1 MTFYVST
8 APVPDVYTLDWP
20 IVTCAM
26 IGKFCIS
33 ASFAIVYVYSAEVFP
48 TVLRTTGVGS
58 SSMFAR
64 VGSIIAPYVGT
75 YVSGGLS

>member
-1 MTFYVST
+1 M
-8 APVPDVYTLDWP
+8 DWP

-58 SSMFAR
+58 SSMCAR
-64 VGSIIAPYVGT
+64 IGSIVAPYVGT
-75 YVSGGLS
+75 YVSRGQ

>member
-1 MTFYVST
+1 
-8 APVPDVYTLDWP
+8 
-20 IVTCAM
+20 M

-64 VGSIIAPYVGT
+64 FGSILAPYVGT
-75 YVSGGLS
+75 YVSCKKDHGAVRRNIREL